1 MNLVR
6 PVDVFADGLAVDRTA
21 RIIAAAR
28 YVRIPYDTICL
39 YCFSCTY
46 YELVYFVEKQQ
57 MHKSCAFRDG
67 ASCYNKQ

>member
-28 YVRIPYDTICL
+28 YVRIPYDTIRF

-46 YELVYFVEKQQ
+46 YELVYFVEK
-57 MHKSCAFRDG
+57 R
-67 ASCYNKQ
+67 